1 MCSLRAPLGGHI
13 ARGAGRG
20 RGGAARRPREPW
32 PRRRP
37 PSWECGGSSA
47 CARISPA
54 TPRRS
59 RRSTAS
65 ARSSRCGR
73 TRARGRA
80 FARGA
85 SARVRA
91 TRAACAAGR
100 RARRRHHAGN
110 RSRCNGVRCER
121 APRACLTCGV
131 LGLSL
136 GRLRER
142 REHGRRDRTAL
153 LFLGLVVTDACV
165 LKPAPTPGPLATH
178 ARLMTRRAS
187 RAPRMAPERPPTPN
201 R

>member
-1 MCSLRAPLGGHI
+1 MCSRTRTDLMCARSRRFQIDMSEIARGCRWSLRAPLGGHI

-85 SARVRA
+85 PARVRA
-91 TRAACAAGR
+91 TRAACAAGP

-121 APRACLTCGV
+121 APRACPTCGV

-136 GRLRER
+136 GRLREST
-142 REHGRRDRTAL
+142 GGGTAPH
-153 LFLGLVVTDACV
+153 FF
-165 LKPAPTPGPLATH
+165 
-178 ARLMTRRAS
+178 S
-187 RAPRMAPERPPTPN
+187 
-201 R
+201 